1 MPRAA
6 TSKPSDG
13 AAAHT
18 ADPAVNTTIPLVKT
32 RRLPSTSASRPAG
45 TRNAANTMLYAF
57 NTHDNDANELP
68 ENELRISGNATLTIV
83 ASRNASRA
91 PSDAT
96 SKARLASN
104 RRVSGAA
111 AAAASLI
118 PSGDVLPQQPSGT
131 SQADRRG
138 RCDRH
143 GASSRS
149 LVVVRR

>member
-6 TSKPSDG
+6 TSQPSDG

-18 ADPAVNTTIPLVKT
+18 ADPAVNTRIPLVKT

-57 NTHDNDANELP
+57 NTHDNDAKELP
-68 ENELRISGNATLTIV
+68 ENEVRISGNATLTIV
-83 ASRNASRA
+83 ASRKASRA
-91 PSDAT
+91 PKDAT
-96 SKARLASN
+96 SRARLASN

-118 PSGDVLPQQPSGT
+118 PSGGVLPQQPSGT
-131 SQADRRG
+131 SQAHRRG

-143 GASSRS
+143 ADQQPP
-149 LVVVRR
+149 VVVRG